1 MSNPGPSTTAT
12 VNTVQ
17 LNVPADGLVIGGAT
31 SALVGFYGLTPVA
44 QPTSYAAITDSSG
57 GTAAATNGI
66 LTLTSSYNSAILGN
80 AIATLAAAIN
90 GINAAGVS
98 LGVWAY

>member
-1 MSNPGPSTTAT
+1 MSAPNTQQT

-17 LNVPADGLVIGGAT
+17 LNVPADGLQIGGS
-31 SALVGFYGLTPVA
+31 SASTTLIGFYGATPVA
-44 QPTSYAAITDSSG
+44 QPVSYATLTDSSG

-66 LTLTSSYNSAILGN
+66 LTLTGSYNSTILAN
-80 AIATLAAAIN
+80 ALATLAAAVN